1 MVHVDPTRRPTI
13 NDVVLRYEKLWRSL
27 PTSHLR
33 SRTQYEQWEDESFP
47 ALRHYYR
54 RFSFALRGIAPV
66 PARTAVLPQPQRNE
80 STHSLLHHARRIS
93 IQSQTD
99 HPPAT
104 SMLAPLRRVDDS
116 SRAPRSETRHPMT
129 SSSAVKGKS
138 PAHPQPSATRYR
150 KNRQK
155 DKDRSLSPPRS
166 QSHKPGEPSTSR
178 TSRSHSHQR
187 SSSQSRAKTQNQAE
201 KPGGRS
207 DSRESRASKTN
218 KVHPQVAA
226 LQVAGG
232 SEIPPHLKRHSLPVT
247 ESDLSVV
254 QDASLRHTVHR
265 PRATV
270 IPKAF

>member
-1 MVHVDPTRRPTI
+1 MVHTDPTRRPTI
-13 NDVVLRYEKLWRSL
+13 DDVVLRYEKLWRSL

-66 PARTAVLPQPQRNE
+66 PAKTAVLPQPQRNE
-80 STHSLLHHARRIS
+80 STYSLLHHARRIS

-104 SMLAPLRRVDDS
+104 TTLAPLRKMDDS
-116 SRAPRSETRHPMT
+116 SRVPRSETRYPTT
-129 SSSAVKGKS
+129 SSSATKGKS
-138 PAHPQPSATRYR
+138 PAHPPPSATRYR

-155 DKDRSLSPPRS
+155 DKDRSLSPPQP
-166 QSHKPGEPSTSR
+166 QSHKPGEPSTSGV
-178 TSRSHSHQR
+178 SRSHSYHR
-187 SSSQSRAKTQNQAE
+187 SQTQTQAE
-201 KPGGRS
+201 KSGDRS
-207 DSRESRASKTN
+207 GSRESRASKTA

-226 LQVAGG
+226 LQVAGS
-232 SEIPPHLKRHSLPVT
+232 SEVPPHLKRHSLPVT
-247 ESDLSVV
+247 ENDLSVV
-254 QDASLRHTVHR
+254 EDASLRHTVHR